1 MLLETFGYVLWRF
14 LFMFLKVSPS
24 GSFPPPLS
32 REKEQALFC
41 DMANGDQKARE
52 TLICHNLRLVAHIV
66 KKYYPSA
73 TDQEELVSIGT
84 IGLIK
89 AIDTFDAS
97 KGARFATYAGRCVQ
111 NEILMHFRAQKKLGA
126 EVSID
131 ETIDTDKDGNPMTYM
146 DIIHIE
152 DTIVEDLDTRLRS
165 QSALR
170 AMCRVLDR
178 RERQILILR
187 YGLQGDAPLTQR
199 AVAQKLHISRSS
211 VCRIEKNALEKV
223 RRALKQSGY

>member
-89 AIDTFDAS
+89 AID
-97 KGARFATYAGRCVQ
+97 TYAGRCVQ

-199 AVAQKLHISRSS
+199 AVAQKLHISRSYVS
-211 VCRIEKNALEKV
+211 RIEKNALEKV
-223 RRALKQSGY
+223 RHALKQSGY

>member
-1 MLLETFGYVLWRF
+1 
-14 LFMFLKVSPS
+14 
-24 GSFPPPLS
+24 
-32 REKEQALFC
+32 
-41 DMANGDQKARE
+41 MANGDESARE

-66 KKYYPSA
+66 KKYYPTA
-73 TDQEELVSIGT
+73 VDQEELVSIGT

-89 AIDTFDAS
+89 AIDTFDAG

-126 EVSID
+126 EVSIH

-152 DTIVEDLDTRLRS
+152 DTIVDDLDTRLRS

-170 AMCRVLDR
+170 AMYRVLDR

-199 AVAQKLHISRSS
+199 AVAQKLRISRSYVS
-211 VCRIEKNALEKV
+211 RIEKNALEKV
-223 RRALKQSGY
+223 RRALKQYGYEQ

>member
-1 MLLETFGYVLWRF
+1 
-14 LFMFLKVSPS
+14 
-24 GSFPPPLS
+24 
-32 REKEQALFC
+32 
-41 DMANGDQKARE
+41 
-52 TLICHNLRLVAHIV
+52 
-66 KKYYPSA
+66 
-73 TDQEELVSIGT
+73 
-84 IGLIK
+84 
-89 AIDTFDAS
+89 
-97 KGARFATYAGRCVQ
+97 
-111 NEILMHFRAQKKLGA
+111 MHFRAQKKLGA

-199 AVAQKLHISRSS
+199 AVAQKLHISRSYVS
-211 VCRIEKNALEKV
+211 RIEKNALEKV

>member
-66 KKYYPSA
+66 KKYYPTA

-126 EVSID
+126 EVVYPEWDMAI
-131 ETIDTDKDGNPMTYM
+131 
-146 DIIHIE
+146 
-152 DTIVEDLDTRLRS
+152 RLANRPGS
-165 QSALR
+165 NKYFGF
-170 AMCRVLDR
+170 CT
-178 RERQILILR
+178 
-187 YGLQGDAPLTQR
+187 TQR
-199 AVAQKLHISRSS
+199 TDQHFQIAST
-211 VCRIEKNALEKV
+211 
-223 RRALKQSGY
+223 